1 MKAPIPLKRD
11 NSLSC
16 LVGRS
21 MSSQLFQSLRFNLM
35 CGLSGCSKLFLNV
48 RFFPQS
54 LHLPGLTFPLAGAIS
69 Q

>member
-1 MKAPIPLKRD
+1 
-11 NSLSC
+11 
-16 LVGRS
+16 